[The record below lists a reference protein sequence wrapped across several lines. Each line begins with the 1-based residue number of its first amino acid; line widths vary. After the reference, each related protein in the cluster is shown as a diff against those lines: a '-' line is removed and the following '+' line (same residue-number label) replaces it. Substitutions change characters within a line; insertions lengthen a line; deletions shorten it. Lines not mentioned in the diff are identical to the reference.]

1 MSLASCDRSAEP
13 HPEARS
19 ALTAQAVKCSVLG
32 AAVFLSGCAVTPAF
46 LPSATQP
53 TPPENV
59 KQAPN
64 ERLLAFQQAREG
76 ASAIAVVTRDIGPF
90 GAACHYA
97 VVVNGAL
104 AARLSTG
111 EASRFY
117 LMPGEVRM
125 KATADPNATG
135 LCAIG
140 QGADGPELRVD
151 LRANETRHFR
161 LHLDRHGALYI
172 LPE

>member
-1 MSLASCDRSAEP
+1 MPHAPRSAK
-13 HPEARS
+13 S
-19 ALTAQAVKCSVLG
+19 SVLG
-32 AAVFLSGCAVTPAF
+32 AAVLMSGCVVTPAF

-59 KQAPN
+59 KPAPN
-64 ERLLAFQQAREG
+64 ERLLAFQRPREG
-76 ASAIAVVTRDIGPF
+76 ASAIAVVTRDVGLF

-104 AARLSTG
+104 AARLATG
-111 EASRFY
+111 ETSRFY

-125 KATADPNATG
+125 KATPDPNATG
-135 LCAIG
+135 LCSIG
-140 QGADGPELRVD
+140 QGEDGSELRVD
-151 LRANETRHFR
+151 LLANETRHFR
-161 LHLDRHGALYI
+161 LHLDRQGALHI